1 MKAKIEIE
9 TQTFVRFWL
18 VMIGFV
24 LAGFMI
30 YSARTGL
37 LILGAALF
45 LALALNGP
53 VTRLVK
59 LLPGKSRIISTL
71 ISFLAIVLL
80 LGTFIFLAVPPI
92 VQQTAKF
99 AQTLPTLVDTATSSY
114 KQLDSAID
122 DYNLRPQMDEAVQ
135 SIKES
140 AAGFASNA
148 GSTIVSS
155 IGSLFGFIA
164 STFLALVLAFLML
177 VEGPN
182 WMKKIWGLYRDKDRM
197 IRHRKTTGRM
207 VHVVSG
213 YVTGQLVVA
222 AIGAVF
228 TGLTI
233 FIISLFVQSVPS
245 NLAVPTAAI
254 TFITSLIPLFGS
266 AIGALI
272 IALLIGIN
280 SIGAAIAFLI
290 FFVVYQQIENNFV
303 SPAIQSRQLE
313 LSPLLVL
320 AAVTIGI
327 YVFGIVGAIIS
338 IPIAGCIKVL
348 TEEYLD
354 ESKRKRDKPET
365 KLHKLTDKLREIKDA

>member
-24 LAGFMI
+24 LAAFMI

-37 LILGAALF
+37 IIIGAALF
-45 LALALNGP
+45 LALALNSP
-53 VTRLVK
+53 VSRLSK
-59 LLPGKSRIISTL
+59 LLPGKSRIGSTL
-71 ISFLAIVLL
+71 ISFLAIVVLI
-80 LGTFIFLAVPPI
+80 GTFVFLAVPPI
-92 VQQTAKF
+92 IQQTAKF
-99 AQTLPTLVDTATSSY
+99 AQTLPALVDTATSSY
-114 KQLDSAID
+114 QQLDKAID
-122 DYNLRPQMDEAVQ
+122 DYNLRPQVDQAVQ
-135 SIKES
+135 SVKDR

-148 GSTIVSS
+148 GSTLVSS

-164 STFLALVLAFLML
+164 SLFLTLVLAFLML
-177 VEGPN
+177 VEGPS

-197 IRHRKTTGRM
+197 TRHRKTTNRM

-228 TGLTI
+228 TGLTV
-233 FIISLFVQSVPS
+233 FIISLFIESVPA
-245 NLAVPTAAI
+245 NLAVPAAAI

-266 AIGALI
+266 AIGATI
-272 IALLIGIN
+272 IGLLLVIN
-280 SIGAAIAFLI
+280 SVAAAIAFLV

-320 AAVTIGI
+320 SAVTIGI

-348 TEEYLD
+348 TEEYLQ
-354 ESKRKRDKPET
+354 EAKRKRNEPES
-365 KLHKLTDKLREIKDA
+365 KLHKLTGKFKEIKES

>member
-24 LAGFMI
+24 LAAFMI

-37 LILGAALF
+37 IIIGAALF
-45 LALALNGP
+45 LALALNSP
-53 VTRLVK
+53 VSRLSK
-59 LLPGKSRIISTL
+59 LLPGKSRIGSTL
-71 ISFLAIVLL
+71 ISFLAIVVLI
-80 LGTFIFLAVPPI
+80 GTFVFLAVPPI
-92 VQQTAKF
+92 IQQTAKF
-99 AQTLPTLVDTATSSY
+99 AQTLPALVDTATSSY
-114 KQLDSAID
+114 QQLDKAID
-122 DYNLRPQMDEAVQ
+122 DYNLRPQVDQAVQ
-135 SIKES
+135 SVKDR

-148 GSTIVSS
+148 GSTLVSS

-164 STFLALVLAFLML
+164 SLFLTLVLAFLML
-177 VEGPN
+177 VEGPT

-197 IRHRKTTGRM
+197 TRHRKTTNRM

-228 TGLTI
+228 TGLTV
-233 FIISLFVQSVPS
+233 FIISLFIESVPA
-245 NLAVPTAAI
+245 NLAVPAAAI

-266 AIGALI
+266 AIGATI
-272 IALLIGIN
+272 IGLLLVIN
-280 SIGAAIAFLI
+280 SVPAAIAFLV

-320 AAVTIGI
+320 SAVTIGI

-348 TEEYLD
+348 TEEYLQ
-354 ESKRKRDKPET
+354 EAKRKRNQPES
-365 KLHKLTDKLREIKDA
+365 KLHKLTGKFKEIKES